1 MYKSMLKIVA
11 FILFFFG
18 VQLKTNAQKIIANID
33 VEGNVKTK
41 SYIILRELPYHA
53 GQIISADSIAYY
65 NKIAKQQ
72 LFNTALFTDVQVTA
86 NESDSVSLNIKIV
99 VKERWYFF
107 PIPYF
112 RWVDRNFSEWW
123 ITRNRSLDRVNYG
136 INLRQSNTTGNNDK
150 LTLGLITGYTQQA
163 VVRYQF
169 PFIDKKLKFG
179 LGFGGQYFTQKE
191 LNTSTYK
198 DKQIFTRTIDEIS
211 KGYRVNVNLSYRP
224 NLFDRFNL
232 QVGFGNSTIS
242 DSAMLVQPKY
252 FASHKKSLSYTDLTA
267 SFSNIRFDYNAYPTE
282 GNSNE
287 VAIYQRLSS
296 GSNLSSFQIRK
307 IHAHRFSKSAFY
319 LLETNSLFKI
329 LSNQNYLDNKLLGY
343 GNLQMNGFEYYVVDG
358 NAGSIAKAEIH
369 HLLGTYTLPRKYGIA
384 LLDKVNNKLPVI
396 YYHFWLRAFTNLG
409 YVYSE
414 RPSNTS
420 KLSNTLLRTFG
431 VGLDIISIYDLVIK
445 IDYSVNQLGDKGLY
459 LQGGINF

>member
-1 MYKSMLKIVA
+1 MFKLMLKTVA
-11 FILFFFG
+11 FILFFFA
-18 VQLKTNAQKIIANID
+18 VQLKTSAQKIIANID
-33 VEGNVKTK
+33 IEGNAKTK
-41 SYIILRELPYHA
+41 SYIILRELPYHV
-53 GQIISADSIAYY
+53 GQIIPADSITYY
-65 NKIAKQQ
+65 HKIAKQQ
-72 LFNTALFTDVQVTA
+72 LVNTFLFTDIQLAA
-86 NESDSVSLNIKIV
+86 NEIDSTRLNIKIV

-123 ITRNRSLDRVNYG
+123 NTRNRSLDRVNYG
-136 INLRQSNTTGNNDK
+136 INLRQSNTTGNNDR

-163 VVRYQF
+163 VVKYQL
-169 PFIDKKLKFG
+169 PFIDKNLKFG
-179 LGFGGQYFTQKE
+179 LGVGGQYFTQKE

-198 DKQIFTRTIDEIS
+198 DKQIFTRTINDIS

-252 FASHKKSLSYTDLTA
+252 FASHKNSLTYTDLTA
-267 SFSNIRFDYNAYPTE
+267 SFSNIKFDYNAYPTE

-287 VAIYQRLSS
+287 VGIYQRLSS
-296 GSNLSSFQIRK
+296 GNNLSSFQFRK
-307 IHAHRFSKSAFY
+307 IHAHRFSKSNFY

-358 NAGSIAKAEIH
+358 NVGSIAKAEIH

-414 RPSNTS
+414 KPSNAS

>member
-1 MYKSMLKIVA
+1 MLKIVA
-11 FILFFFG
+11 FILFFLG

-41 SYIILRELPYHA
+41 SYIIIRELPYHA

-72 LFNTALFTDVQVTA
+72 LVNTALFTDVQIAA
-86 NESDSVSLNIKIV
+86 NESDSLRLNIKIV

-112 RWVDRNFSEWW
+112 RMVDRNFSEWW

-163 VVRYQF
+163 VVKYQF

-179 LGFGGQYFTQKE
+179 MGFWGQYFTQKE

-198 DKQIFTRTIDEIS
+198 DKQIFTSTINEIS

-252 FASHKKSLSYTDLTA
+252 FASHKNALSYNDLTA
-267 SFSNIRFDYNAYPTE
+267 SFS
-282 GNSNE
+282 
-287 VAIYQRLSS
+287 
-296 GSNLSSFQIRK
+296 K
-307 IHAHRFSKSAFY
+307 
-319 LLETNSLFKI
+319 
-329 LSNQNYLDNKLLGY
+329 
-343 GNLQMNGFEYYVVDG
+343 
-358 NAGSIAKAEIH
+358 
-369 HLLGTYTLPRKYGIA
+369 GT
-384 LLDKVNNKLPVI
+384 
-396 YYHFWLRAFTNLG
+396 
-409 YVYSE
+409 S
-414 RPSNTS
+414 
-420 KLSNTLLRTFG
+420 
-431 VGLDIISIYDLVIK
+431 
-445 IDYSVNQLGDKGLY
+445 
-459 LQGGINF
+459 

>member
-1 MYKSMLKIVA
+1 MLKIVA
-11 FILFFFG
+11 FILFLLG

-33 VEGNVKTK
+33 IEGNVKTK

-53 GQIISADSIAYY
+53 GQIISTDSISYY

-72 LFNTALFTDVQVTA
+72 LVNTSLFTDIQVDII
-86 NESDSVSLNIKIV
+86 ELDSTHLNIKIV

-123 ITRNRSLDRVNYG
+123 NTRSHSLDRVNYG
-136 INLRQSNTTGNNDK
+136 INLRQSNTTGNNDR
-150 LTLGLITGYTQQA
+150 LTLGLITGYTHQA
-163 VVRYQF
+163 VARYQF

-179 LGFGGQYFTQKE
+179 MGMGAQYFTQKE
-191 LNTSTYK
+191 LNTSTYS
-198 DKQIFTRTIDEIS
+198 DKQIFTKTINDIS
-211 KGYRVNVNLSYRP
+211 NGYRVNIDLSYRP
-224 NLFDRFNL
+224 NLYNRFNL
-232 QVGFGNSTIS
+232 QVGYGNSVIS
-242 DSAMLVQPKY
+242 DTAMLVKPNY
-252 FASHKKSLSYTDLTA
+252 FPNHKKSLSYTDLSA
-267 SFSNIRFDYNAYPTE
+267 SFSMIKFDYNAYPTE

-287 VAIYQRLSS
+287 VGIYQRIAN
-296 GSNLSSFQIRK
+296 GYNLSSFQFRK
-307 IHAHRFSKSAFY
+307 LHAHRFSKANFY
-319 LLETNSLFKI
+319 LFETNNLFKI
-329 LSNQNYLDNKLLGY
+329 LTNQNYMDNKLFGY

-384 LLDKVNNKLPVI
+384 VLDKVNSKLPVI

-414 RPSNTS
+414 KPSNAS
-420 KLSNTLLRTFG
+420 KLSNTLLRSFG
-431 VGLDIISIYDLVIK
+431 VGLDVISIYDLVIK

-459 LQGGINF
+459 LHGGINF